1 MCGLIK
7 DHVSAHNF
15 KSEILT
21 IANWLVLSVKSF
33 QLKYQQAKEEQRKEE
48 ALAKD
53 TSQIEISHDQIK
65 EKKKWNI
72 DQLKWIKN
80 YRII

>member
-7 DHVSAHNF
+7 DHVSTHNF

-21 IANWLVLSVKSF
+21 IANWLVLSVKSS